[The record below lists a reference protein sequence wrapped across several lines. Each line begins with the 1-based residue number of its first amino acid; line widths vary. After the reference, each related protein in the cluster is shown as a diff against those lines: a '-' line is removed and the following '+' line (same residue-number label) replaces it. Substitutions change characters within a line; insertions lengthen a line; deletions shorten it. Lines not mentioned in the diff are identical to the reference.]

1 MAPSNI
7 AHPERAYNNFYK
19 KNRFIQGT
27 KYTTEKLVKGK
38 RTMHTIVPNVMVQ
51 NVGHKPNYRVS
62 SEQSYIWSTSRKG
75 RLHTQSTRETDI
87 CETVSTEVCA
97 TWQRQEAKTQRVRSE
112 TV

>member
-7 AHPERAYNNFYK
+7 AHPDRAYNNFHK

-51 NVGHKPNYRVS
+51 NVGHKPNYLH
-62 SEQSYIWSTSRKG
+62 IPNHDINRKG
-75 RLHTQSTRETDI
+75 RLRTQSTRETDI

-97 TWQRQEAKTQRVRSE
+97 TWQRQEAKTQRQPK
-112 TV
+112 